1 MTEKCKLNDLAKDL
15 GVSNK
20 ELIDLLEK
28 KYGEQKKAT
37 AVLVDKELNFVI
49 EHYSQK
55 GAVESFDEY
64 FADGEKRRSAPKPE
78 KPQQK
83 APRAPKA
90 EAKAPAAQQKPAE
103 KSAPKPAEAPK
114 AAGQPHKDRKAKKP
128 AAAR

>member
-64 FADGEKRRSAPKPE
+64 FADGGEAPQRS
-78 KPQQK
+78 
-83 APRAPKA
+83 
-90 EAKAPAAQQKPAE
+90 EAGEAPAEGTACPE
-103 KSAPKPAEAPK
+103 
-114 AAGQPHKDRKAKKP
+114 G
-128 AAAR
+128 